1 MKPIQIAIDGP
12 AGAGKSTIAK
22 KLSKLLNYIYIDTGA
37 MYRAITYM
45 VLQEGINPEDIEG
58 IIKLAE
64 SMDIRFENDSI
75 YVNGRN
81 LNEEVRGV
89 EVTQRVSHIAQI
101 PEIRGIL
108 VKIQREIADNHN
120 VVMDGRDIG
129 TNVLKDATLKIFL
142 TASVEERAL
151 RRFQELLEKVDN
163 VDLEAVKADISK
175 RDQMD
180 KERSHSPL
188 VKAADAIEID
198 TTDCAIE
205 DVINKII
212 LLLKEKINITN

>member
-22 KLSKLLNYIYIDTGA
+22 KLSELLNYIYIDTGA

-45 VLQEGINPEDIEG
+45 VLQEGINTGDIDG
-58 IIKLAE
+58 IVKLSE
-64 SMDIRFENDSI
+64 RIEIRFENDSI
-75 YVNGRN
+75 YANGRN
-81 LNEEVRGV
+81 LDHEVRGI
-89 EVTQRVSHIAQI
+89 EVTQSVSHIAQI
-101 PEIRGIL
+101 PQVRSIL
-108 VKIQREIADNHN
+108 VKIQREIAANHN

-129 TNVLKDATLKIFL
+129 TNVLQDATLKIFL

-151 RRFQELLEKVDN
+151 RRFQEMIGKVEN

-175 RDQMD
+175 RDKMD
-180 KERSHSPL
+180 KERAHSPL
-188 VKAADAIEID
+188 VKAKDAVEID
-198 TTDCAIE
+198 TTNYSID

-212 LLLKEKINITN
+212 FLLKEKISITN